1 MQILRHHKPSL
12 PNQRYMPIHKFFI
25 FISIKKYFKKQ
36 NYNYYLN
43 LSPVNRNHSRK
54 KRLLGKLSRHMH
66 HCIVYKCFEVSIHF
80 LHRTVKKLPL
90 TDPFSILIY
99 SKCLN
104 QSVKKIQEISILKLN
119 TGFKSK
125 GTLMTFKKSH
135 FNYRDKKKSFQK
147 NFQIKGTE
155 FLPQT

>member
-25 FISIKKYFKKQ
+25 FISIKKYLKKQ

-80 LHRTVKKLPL
+80 LHRTVKK
-90 TDPFSILIY
+90 TTTNWSILNLNLLKMLK
-99 SKCLN
+99 SKR
-104 QSVKKIQEISILKLN
+104 KKIQEISILKLN
-119 TGFKSK
+119 TGLKVKAHWWLSK
-125 GTLMTFKKSH
+125 QHISITEIKRRVFKKT
-135 FNYRDKKKSFQK
+135 FR
-147 NFQIKGTE
+147 
-155 FLPQT
+155 

>member
-119 TGFKSK
+119 TGLKVKAHWWLSK
-125 GTLMTFKKSH
+125 QHISITEIKRRVFKKT
-135 FNYRDKKKSFQK
+135 FR
-147 NFQIKGTE
+147 
-155 FLPQT
+155 